1 MAWLT
6 AWFQFQA
13 YPPSITRVMLFLTKG
28 GKIVSGATSSLYFF
42 FQNSFQHE
50 FELYLC
56 KPHSNTVA
64 RTVSEWEIRIRVE
77 WLLLF
82 GWKSLLVMFLWI
94 GSAVRW
100 WILMDAVNVDDDL
113 PSVGDWLLH
122 LTFIYTLTHE
132 RRDRTRRGKGFKLVK
147 YIFNEGFSCWSCF
160 MSMYLCLFCPV
171 NVLCP
176 IYY

>member
-1 MAWLT
+1 MGDT
-6 AWFQFQA
+6 D
-13 YPPSITRVMLFLTKG
+13 TGRV
-28 GKIVSGATSSLYFF
+28 TSSL
-42 FQNSFQHE
+42 
-50 FELYLC
+50 
-56 KPHSNTVA
+56 
-64 RTVSEWEIRIRVE
+64 RVE
-77 WLLLF
+77 I
-82 GWKSLLVMFLWI
+82 SLGHVSLDW
-94 GSAVRW
+94 VRW
-100 WILMDAVNVDDDL
+100 WILIDAVNVDDDL
-113 PSVGDWLLH
+113 PSAGDWLLH